1 MKGKAVL
8 RPLKLRTGFGS
19 VVSLRAPAEFPA
31 ASDATAGDAG
41 DREAGE
47 LPRDLHPRHAVH
59 HGRVSLSAGLLRPG
73 GNELRRP
80 FVWWRS
86 WKVSPSQT
94 RLAGL
99 PPFFLFTWSV
109 MYLVQHVRS

>member
-19 VVSLRAPAEFPA
+19 VVPLRAPAEFPA

-59 HGRVSLSAGLLRPG
+59 RGRVSLSAGLLHPG
-73 GNELRRP
+73 GNELCRP
-80 FVWWRS
+80 FIWWRS
-86 WKVSPSQT
+86 WKVSPSHSDW
-94 RLAGL
+94 ACWASS
-99 PPFFLFTWSV
+99 FLVHMVCDVLSPA
-109 MYLVQHVRS
+109 RP

>member
-1 MKGKAVL
+1 M

-41 DREAGE
+41 DHEVGE

-59 HGRVSLSAGLLRPG
+59 HGRVSLSAGLLHPG
-73 GNELRRP
+73 GNELQAFHLVEELESKSFP
-80 FVWWRS
+80 L
-86 WKVSPSQT
+86 
-94 RLAGL
+94 RLGL
-99 PPFFLFTWSV
+99 LGFLSSCSHG
-109 MYLVQHVRS
+109 L